1 MKLKE
6 RTTRVFVSS
15 MLSLCMVFSVMPNIP
30 VKAAKEED
38 SIQRLVCSYMDSRE
52 MAVTEGDAGNL
63 ENVAVCGIVDDEAVH
78 RSVLAKS
85 GISISDTSFK
95 IMDIDIYDTM
105 TTVSLSESIEYVTD
119 GVAASTDVEH
129 SLTIMYDEDGTAK
142 VVSDKYTEL
151 PTGFQS
157 CSYISGEEEEDAGI
171 ALLTSDLRSE
181 LIAVA
186 GDEVG
191 YKEKKSNS
199 NLDDFTANAGNKN
212 YTKYGQWYGSNPA
225 PWCAIFVS
233 WCAYMTEISTDIIPK
248 YENCTTG
255 MDTFKN
261 RGCFYYS
268 SANGGSYTPK
278 IGDIFFTGT
287 SKTSSSHTGIVTGV
301 SSSQITVISGN
312 YSDMVAEHTYKLT
325 DSSLVGFASPNY

>member
-1 MKLKE
+1 MKFKE
-6 RTTRVFVSS
+6 KTKRVLVSS
-15 MLSLCMVFSVMPNIP
+15 MLSVCMAFSVMPNIP
-30 VKAAKEED
+30 AKAAEEED
-38 SIQRLVCSYMDSRE
+38 SIQSLVSSYMDSRE
-52 MAVTEGDAGNL
+52 IAVTEGDTGNL
-63 ENVAVCGIVDDEAVH
+63 ENVAVGGIVNDEAAH
-78 RSVLAKS
+78 RNALAEN

-95 IMDIDIYDTM
+95 IMDIDVDDTM
-105 TTVSLSESIEYVTD
+105 TTVSLSESIEYVTA
-119 GVAASTDVEH
+119 GVTESTDVEH

-157 CSYISGEEEEDAGI
+157 CSYISGDEEEDTGI

-199 NLDDFTANAGNKN
+199 NLDDFTANAGSGN
-212 YTKYGQWYGSNPA
+212 YTKYGKWYGLNPA

-233 WCAYMTEISTDIIPK
+233 WCAHMTEISTDIIPK
-248 YENCTTG
+248 YSSCTTG
-255 MDTFKN
+255 MKTFKDN
-261 RGCFYYS
+261 GCFYYS

-278 IGDIFFTGT
+278 SGDIFFVGT
-287 SKTSSSHTGIVTGV
+287 SKTSSSHTGIVKSV
-301 SSSQITVISGN
+301 SSYKITVISGN
-312 YSDMVAEHTYKLT
+312 HGDKVAEHTYKLT